1 MAKRYHLH
9 KATVLLVLALIEA
22 VSVIPLSS
30 GVMAAEQAIAPE
42 KNPPGDIPDSQ
53 VFVDYRSKLGFSI
66 KVPEGWSRNE
76 RTDGVH
82 FADKFGDVDVSIT
95 TSAAAPTV
103 ETVKASEAAALEK
116 SARAVK
122 ITAVRSVKL
131 ASGPGILIQYTSN
144 SEPSAVTNR
153 QIRLEHDRYL
163 LSSSGKLATID
174 LSAPDG
180 ADNVDQWTLMSGSFR
195 WQ

>member
-1 MAKRYHLH
+1 MAKPDYLH
-9 KATVLLVLALIEA
+9 KTLLLLVLALA
-22 VSVIPLSS
+22 GVASVAPLSS
-30 GVMAAEQAIAPE
+30 RVLAAEQAVAPE

-66 KVPEGWSRNE
+66 KAPEGWSRNE

-82 FADKFGDVDVSIT
+82 FADKFGALDVSIM
-95 TSAAAPTV
+95 TSAAALTV
-103 ETVKASEAAALEK
+103 ETVKTNEAAALEK

-131 ASGPGILIQYTSN
+131 ASGPGILIKYTSN
-144 SEPSAVTNR
+144 SEPNAVTNR

-163 LSSSGKLATID
+163 LTTSGRLATID